1 MTSPMQD
8 REHQELPEEMYRM
21 LFENACDAIFVADVE
36 GNFIALNQAAC
47 DHVGYA
53 REELLRMRPEQING
67 HGSSEKVAERLAR
80 IRKEGE
86 CTFEAVHVHRDGKQI
101 PVEMH
106 VRLIEHG
113 GQRIILNI
121 CRNIASRKQSEIEYR
136 KIIQATGDG
145 YWMVSAQDARIIDVN
160 DTFCNMVG
168 YSRGELLSMCIS
180 DLEAAESPE
189 ETAAHIRKVIATGHD
204 LFETRHR
211 HKEGHLVE
219 FEVSVGYAGIR
230 GGVIFVFVRDI
241 SERKRLEAELE
252 LSALVFN
259 ASTASIV
266 IADADGLIICVNPA
280 FTQSTGYEPNEVIG
294 RNPKLLSSGRQS
306 REFYQNM
313 WQTLEKTGH
322 WEGEWWNKR
331 KDGELYMEQVSL
343 NTVRNKD
350 GSVQRYVK
358 MSSDITEKKRLDDL
372 IWRQA
377 NYDSVTNLPNR
388 RLFLDRLAQEIKKCS
403 RTNESLA
410 LFFIDLDRFKEVN
423 DEFGHAVGDQLLV
436 EVSRRINGCV
446 RSSDTVARLGGD
458 EFTVILADLAKT
470 SRIET
475 VARNITHVLA
485 QPFHL
490 DGAEVSIS
498 GSIGIAIYPV
508 DASDINELIK
518 KADDAMY
525 AAKNSGGNRFG
536 YAST

>member
-1 MTSPMQD
+1 MTSHVQG

-21 LFENACDAIFVADVE
+21 LFENACDAIFVADLE
-36 GNFIALNQAAC
+36 GNFIAVNQAAC

-67 HGSSEKVAERLAR
+67 RGSSEKVAERLAR
-80 IRKEGE
+80 IRKDGE
-86 CTFEAVHVHRDGKQI
+86 CTFEAVHAHRDGRQI

-106 VRLIEHG
+106 MRVIEHG

-121 CRNIASRKQSEIEYR
+121 CRNIASRKQGEIEYR

-145 YWMVSAQDARIIDVN
+145 YWMVNAQDARIIDVN

-168 YSRGELLSMCIS
+168 YSREELLSMHVS
-180 DLEAAESPE
+180 DLEAVESPE
-189 ETAAHIRKVIATGHD
+189 ETAAHLRKVVETGHD

-211 HKEGHLVE
+211 RKDGHLVE
-219 FEVSVGYAGIR
+219 LEVSVSYAGIR

-241 SERKRLEAELE
+241 SERKRQEAELE

-266 IADADGLIICVNPA
+266 VADANGLIVCVNPA
-280 FTQSTGYEPNEVIG
+280 FTQTTGYEPNEVIG
-294 RNPKLLSSGRQS
+294 RNPRLLSSGRQS
-306 REFYQNM
+306 KEFYQNM

-331 KDGELYMEQVSL
+331 KDGELYAEQVSI

-350 GSVQRYVK
+350 GSVHRYVK
-358 MSSDITEKKRLDDL
+358 ISSDVTEKKRLDDL

-388 RLFLDRLAQEIKKCS
+388 RLFLDRLEQGIKKC
-403 RTNESLA
+403 RREKEALA

-423 DEFGHAVGDQLLV
+423 DEFGHAVGDRLLV
-436 EVSRRINGCV
+436 EVSRRISGCI

-458 EFTVILADLAKT
+458 EFTVVLAELAKT

-475 VARNITHVLA
+475 VARNITNVLA
-485 QPFHL
+485 QPFHF
-490 DGAEVSIS
+490 DGIEASIS
-498 GSIGIAIYPV
+498 GSMGIAIYPV
-508 DASDINELIK
+508 DASDIDELIK
-518 KADDAMY
+518 KADEAMY